1 MYNVEVVGDKLKAW
15 VHYGDVFPFSV
26 ALYDDDAGTIPTD
39 LTGKDF
45 VLGIE
50 STSGTLIYEI
60 DGVKSGN
67 EVLFEINPTDY
78 LSLIKEGQKVK
89 FDYWDKT
96 NKQTE
101 IPKSDLE
108 FRAVAHNTEV

>member
-15 VHYGDVFPFSV
+15 VDYGDDFPFSV

-50 STSGTLIYEI
+50 STNGTSLLEV
-60 DGVKSGN
+60 DGVKSSN
-67 EVLFEINPTDY
+67 EVLFSINYADY
-78 LSLIKEGQKVK
+78 SSVIKEGQKVK

-96 NKQTE
+96 NRMTE

-108 FRAVAHNTEV
+108 FRSVAHITEV